1 MIVSNL
7 NVLMAERGL
16 KISEV
21 SKRTGI
27 SRTTL
32 TSLAYNRAKGIQL
45 ETLDNL
51 CDFFNIDASKLLIRY
66 NFIYNL
72 ILTEEDLS
80 DENYEKFIFG
90 KPHLARIF
98 KSTLSVNLKNK
109 DLFYEFP
116 LLVEFNQ
123 SDKVLRV
130 EFPYDLTFDS
140 DFLDD
145 IPTIFKTK
153 FINDISE
160 DIRENLIAKNY
171 LFLSKDFNIENVP
184 IKISFL
190 S

>member
-1 MIVSNL
+1 MIVFNL

-51 CDFFNIDASKLLIRY
+51 CDFFDIDASELFVRY
-66 NFIYNL
+66 DFIYNL
-72 ILTEEDLS
+72 ILGEEDLS

-90 KPHLARIF
+90 KPHFANIF
-98 KSTLSVNLKNK
+98 KSTLSVILKDK

-116 LLVEFNQ
+116 LLVEFNR
-123 SDKVLRV
+123 SDKVLHV
-130 EFPYDLTFDS
+130 EFPYDLTINT
-140 DFLDD
+140 DFLND

-153 FINDISE
+153 FITDISE

-171 LFLSKDFNIENVP
+171 LFLSNEFNIENVP
-184 IKISFL
+184 IKISYL